1 MCWEKP
7 GNSISEGVFFPLF
20 PNLSRLKLILV
31 KVVCQLVRHHFLVLM
46 DRTNYL
52 VLKPVFKY
60 FKYIK
65 MATNDWRSK
74 RFSYEIIKPSSY
86 ELISAMVFYDTI
98 IFLKFSRSY

>member
-20 PNLSRLKLILV
+20 PNLFRLKLRLV
-31 KVVCQLVRHHFLVLM
+31 QVVCQLVRHHFLVLI

-60 FKYIK
+60 FKFIK
-65 MATNDWRSK
+65 MAINDWRSK
-74 RFSYEIIKPSSY
+74 RFSYEIIKPSRY
-86 ELISAMVFYDTI
+86 EFISAMVFHDTI
-98 IFLKFSRSY
+98 ILLKFSRSY